1 MGTLNPFVPRALLRL
16 CSFEICPNYIIRAS
30 CFLCSW
36 LLLLVIISQWHC
48 VGGLHTLVRWGQ
60 VRVMNKDGTLLSFNV
75 GEKTLLKYRAV
86 EPRVC

>member
-16 CSFEICPNYIIRAS
+16 CSIEICPNYIIRAS

-60 VRVMNKDGTLLSFNV
+60 DGTLLSFNV
-75 GEKTLLKYRAV
+75 EEKTLLKYRAV

>member
-16 CSFEICPNYIIRAS
+16 CSIEICPNYIIRAS
-30 CFLCSW
+30 YFLCSW

-60 VRVMNKDGTLLSFNV
+60 DGTLLSFNV

>member
-1 MGTLNPFVPRALLRL
+1 MGTLKPFVPRALLRL
-16 CSFEICPNYIIRAS
+16 CSIEICPNYIIRAS

-60 VRVMNKDGTLLSFNV
+60 DGTLLSFNV

>member
-16 CSFEICPNYIIRAS
+16 CSIEICPNYIIRAS

-36 LLLLVIISQWHC
+36 LLLLVIISQCHC